1 MRKLG
6 LYNSVYQNGYAGAG
20 SNLTVK
26 DGRLI
31 NNSGCGHSGIAEM
44 ARLRKEAKREEKISM
59 IAEGYARGEMMAEA
73 REMMMDSMMK
83 PFKLKL

>member
-26 DGRLI
+26 NGRLI
-31 NNSGCGHSGIAEM
+31 NNSGCGETGIATM
-44 ARLRKEAKREEKISM
+44 AKLRKEAKRQDKIDM

-73 REMMMDSMMK
+73 REVMAEAMSL
-83 PFKLKL
+83 PFKVKY